1 MVGPT
6 TPAIPT
12 TLARRSSARQ
22 REELFAGLLFLAPT
36 LLAVAVFV
44 AFPLVFSFYLS
55 FYSWD
60 MFSPTREFVGLN
72 NYLSVLA
79 SGEFWLSMNN
89 TLYYAVGVVGLE
101 LTAALAL
108 ALLLNR
114 PLRGLSLYRTAF
126 FAPVVTSTVAV
137 SIVWLWLFDPQTGLF
152 NYILSLLGLPESGW
166 LTDPTMAMPAI
177 ILMSTWH
184 QAGYYMVIYLAGLQA
199 IPREFYDA
207 AKVDGAGRWTLF
219 RHITWPLLTPTT
231 LFVLIIGMIGALQA
245 FDAFYVMTQGGPLK
259 ATQTMV
265 FYLYQVGFKFY
276 EIGAASAMAYLLF
289 VVIFTLTI
297 IQWKVV
303 GRLVDF

>member
-1 MVGPT
+1 
-6 TPAIPT
+6 
-12 TLARRSSARQ
+12 
-22 REELFAGLLFLAPT
+22 
-36 LLAVAVFV
+36 
-44 AFPLVFSFYLS
+44 
-55 FYSWD
+55 